1 MATTSLAPTRVPQLG
16 RLQTIGLVAAAI
28 GLVLLVAGYFIVG
41 PEQFFRSY
49 LFGFYFTM
57 SLPLACLGFLMLQ
70 HLTGGAWG
78 VTVRRMLEAGALA
91 LPVMGLL
98 FIPIALATYPTT
110 YQSLGLAQPLYE
122 WATPGVIDP
131 SSPLFDPGIAHK
143 APWLT
148 PTFYVARAVIYF
160 VIWTSLALML
170 RSWSLDQDR
179 TGNQA
184 SAKRMRMLS
193 GIGLALFVISVTF
206 AAFDWTMSL
215 DPHWFSSIY
224 GAHYMISSGLM
235 TLSFLSIIITQVRQ
249 TEIFEEHVSTK
260 PIHDIG
266 KLMTAFTVLWTYMS
280 YAQYVIIWAGDVAES
295 TPWYVH
301 RTQGGWIAIVPIL
314 MVGQFFLPFFLLI
327 SRKNKRRLGSLA
339 SIATLII
346 VMRFI
351 DVSWIVLP
359 AFHANIAEVSWMNL
373 AAPVGLVGLWLTLFA
388 SNLQRA
394 ALLPLNDP
402 NMEWLHVGGHH

>member
-1 MATTSLAPTRVPQLG
+1 MATTSLAPTRVPQLS
-16 RLQTIGLVAAAI
+16 RLQTIGIGAAVI
-28 GLVLLVAGYFIVG
+28 GLALLVAGYFIVG
-41 PEQFFRSY
+41 PQQFFYSY

-57 SLPLACLGFLMLQ
+57 GLALGCLGFLMLQ

-91 LPVMGLL
+91 IPVMGLL
-98 FIPIALATYPTT
+98 FIPIALATFNVI
-110 YQSLGLAQPLYE
+110 GLPHPLYE
-122 WATPGVIDP
+122 WANPAVVTPG
-131 SSPLFDPGIAHK
+131 SPEFDPGIYHK
-143 APWLT
+143 VPWLT
-148 PTFYVARAVIYF
+148 PMFFTVRAVIYF
-160 VIWTSLALML
+160 VLWTGLAFML

-184 SAKRMRMLS
+184 AAKRMRMLS
-193 GIGLALFVISVTF
+193 GIGVALFVISVTF

-224 GAHYMISSGLM
+224 GAHYMISSGLI
-235 TLSFLSIIITQVRQ
+235 TLAFLSIILTQVRQ
-249 TEIFEEHVSTK
+249 TAIFEANVPIK

-280 YAQYVIIWAGDVAES
+280 FAQYVIIWAGDVAES
-295 TPWYVH
+295 TPWYIH
-301 RTQGGWIAIVPIL
+301 RIQGGWITLVPIL
-314 MVGQFFLPFFLLI
+314 MVGQFFLPFFLLL
-327 SRKNKRRLGSLA
+327 SRKNKRNLTSLA

-351 DVSWIVLP
+351 DISWIVLP
-359 AFHANIAEVSWMNL
+359 AFHPNITEVNWMDL
-373 AAPVGLVGLWLTLFA
+373 AAPVGLVGLWLALF
-388 SNLQRA
+388 SWNLQRA